1 MTFRRMAFQIFKA
14 NFRRYL
20 LFFLCSSF
28 TIMIFFSYYMLY
40 TNPQFNNPYEVNG
53 MISSNLIA
61 PLYVIRVFSVLL
73 IIYAQTTFVKFRKSD
88 FGLFMV
94 LGMSSQNIRKIMLL
108 ENGLIAILSI
118 VTGLVAGTVFAPL
131 FYLIVSQMIDMG
143 NVSFTLTLDSYLYT
157 ALFFGAVYIIAI
169 AGNLLLTTRYSIVRL
184 LKEARTADR
193 TLIQG
198 KVPGLIGIAL
208 VGIAVYDLLSHLNVN
223 NSNIVFRSMGISMVG
238 VFFILSSLGDWV
250 KFSLSRSA
258 KAYHK
263 HLVFSSDLSYKLG
276 RSRIILFLITILIT
290 FSLFLSSMVLF
301 LSNESQETAV
311 KHNPYHIA
319 YTEVFGKNQISKE
332 TLKEI
337 VDKGETPLTSHQ
349 VLEYIDLFA
358 TKVFLDQ
365 NINALTGSAYHVEQG
380 HFLNLALVD
389 QTDGYENN
397 IPVMPTYDLKL
408 ASGKKTLLSQGSI
421 VSMLFNRLPLLING
435 LQIIVS
441 EQEYTALQALHPK
454 DIGQLHLLNFKN
466 WKQTANIDA
475 KLNTAL
481 TKYNKDN
488 TDSWYDDARQDA
500 FAFGTTSRIS
510 EFTTLKQANQFIVF
524 LLAFVGLLF
533 VVSSAVVL
541 HFSILMELEREKTK
555 YRKLAKIGMT
565 SKEASKMIVKPFR
578 LLFFLPYVLSVVF
591 ATFYFVY
598 MAKVINHKVLEPL
611 VLSLLA
617 GFIYLVLQLLFYL
630 LYTRIYT
637 RKMLAVMGLDINS

>member
-28 TIMIFFSYYMLY
+28 TIMIYFSYYMLY

-53 MISSNLIA
+53 MISGNLTA
-61 PLYVIRVFSVLL
+61 PLYVIRAFSVLL
-73 IIYAQTTFVKFRKSD
+73 IIYAQTTFVKFRKSE

-94 LGMSSQNIRKIMLL
+94 LGMSTQNIRKIMLL
-108 ENGLIAILSI
+108 ENGLIAIISI

-157 ALFFGAVYIIAI
+157 ALFFGAVYVIAI
-169 AGNLLLTTRYSIVRL
+169 AGNLLLTWRYSIVRL
-184 LKEARTADR
+184 LKEKRTADR
-193 TLIQG
+193 SLIHG
-198 KVPGLIGIAL
+198 KVPGFIGIAL
-208 VGIAVYDLLSHLNVN
+208 LGFAVYDLLSHLTID
-223 NSNIVFRSMGISMVG
+223 NSNIIFRSMAISMFG
-238 VFFILSSLGDWV
+238 IFLLLSSLGDWI
-250 KFSLSRSA
+250 KFSLSRSP

-263 HLVFSSDLSYKLG
+263 HMVFSSDLSYTLG
-276 RSRIILFLITILIT
+276 RSRIILLLITILIT

-301 LSNESQETAV
+301 LSNESQKNAV

-319 YTEVFGKNQISKE
+319 YLEVFGKNRISDE
-332 TLKEI
+332 TLNEI
-337 VDKGETPLTSHQ
+337 VDKGTTPLTTHQ
-349 VLEYIDLFA
+349 VLEYIELFP

-365 NINALTGSAYHVEQG
+365 NINALTGSTYQVEQD

-397 IPVMPTYDLKL
+397 IPVMPTYDIEL

-421 VSMLFNRLPLLING
+421 VSMLFNRLPLLTNG

-441 EQEYTALQALHPK
+441 EQDYTALQALHPE
-454 DIGQLHLLNFKN
+454 IGQLHLLNFKN
-466 WKQTANIDA
+466 WKQTAAIDA

-481 TKYNKDN
+481 AKYNKDN
-488 TDSWYDDARQDA
+488 TDTWYGDDRQDA
-500 FAFGTTSRIS
+500 FAFGTGSRIG
-510 EFTTLKQANQFIVF
+510 ELTTLKQANQFGLF
-524 LLAFVGLLF
+524 LFAFVALLF
-533 VVSSAVVL
+533 IVSSAVVL
-541 HFSILMELEREKTK
+541 HFSILMDLEREKIK

-565 SKEASKMIVKPFR
+565 SKEAAAMMVKPFR
-578 LLFFLPYVLSVVF
+578 LLFILPYVLSIVF

-598 MAKVINHKVLEPL
+598 MVKVINHKALEPL
-611 VLSLLA
+611 GLSLLA
-617 GFIYLVLQLLFYL
+617 GSIYLVLQLLFYL
-630 LYTRIYT
+630 LYTRLYT